1 MTVLD
6 DLAALPGRIAQEV
19 AEATA
24 MPRLAAIRDALNASG
39 IRAERRAV
47 NEAPERID
55 EAQEALRAARVA
67 EADARSALDAEVL
80 AADWDLD
87 GRFVH
92 ESNKWF
98 LIEDQRERRQMTAD
112 ERAKWKAAEAAKQPA
127 VVEAAARLRTAEHAT
142 AAARDALATAERR
155 FSAAKAALSAAVAEL
170 QALGIGIAAE
180 PAPIATT
187 NHDNG
192 GNHR

>member
-24 MPRLAAIRDALNASG
+24 MPRLQAIRDALNASG
-39 IRAERRAV
+39 IRTERRAV
-47 NEAPERID
+47 TEAPERID

-67 EADARSALDAEVL
+67 EADARTALDAEML
-80 AADWDLD
+80 AAEWELEAN
-87 GRFVH
+87 FVT
-92 ESNKWF
+92 EANRTY
-98 LIEDQRERRQMTAD
+98 LVIEDAERRQMTAD
-112 ERAKWKAAEAAKQPA
+112 ERARWKAAEAAKQPA
-127 VVEAAARLRTAEHAT
+127 VVEAATRLRSAEHAT

-155 FSAAKAALSAAVAEL
+155 FSAAKAALGAAVAEL

-180 PAPIATT
+180 PAPTATT
-187 NHDNG
+187 NTDNG